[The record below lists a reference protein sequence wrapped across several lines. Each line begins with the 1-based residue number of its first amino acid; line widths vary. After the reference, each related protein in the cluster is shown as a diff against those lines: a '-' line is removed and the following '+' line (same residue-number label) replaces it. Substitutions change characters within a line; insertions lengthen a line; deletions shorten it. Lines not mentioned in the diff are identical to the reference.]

1 MLLASIKV
9 VAIQDASSSLSLDCG
24 RRMNIGYIVL
34 AWPARTHQ
42 GIRAQTREPPQ
53 GACQDQFMGITSSSR
68 QSALGLAGVVSGSLY
83 VCSVN
88 SSIQSG
94 R

>member
-24 RRMNIGYIVL
+24 RRINLGFIVL

-42 GIRAQTREPPQ
+42 GITAVLKEHSKTSLRE
-53 GACQDQFMGITSSSR
+53 
-68 QSALGLAGVVSGSLY
+68 
-83 VCSVN
+83 
-88 SSIQSG
+88 
-94 R
+94 

>member
-24 RRMNIGYIVL
+24 RRINLGFIVL

-42 GIRAQTREPPQ
+42 GIAAVLKEHAKTSLRE
-53 GACQDQFMGITSSSR
+53 
-68 QSALGLAGVVSGSLY
+68 
-83 VCSVN
+83 
-88 SSIQSG
+88 
-94 R
+94 